1 MKSYDQFINQTNESF
16 VGQAVGALNR
26 GISAVKKVGTAMR
39 RPGVR
44 NTLPPKK
51 PFQSKSPKP
60 STRKPFQSQSTAD
73 RMAAGFDKNRSKIPS
88 ANRIEQPKPNV
99 QSAQK
104 AVKSVVKN
112 PQVRSV
118 AKTVG
123 SAVKNTLGNI
133 RGKTYRGGS
142 LGTAFQSG
150 SGIGGDI
157 NKGVGDAKITTQ
169 KGLRV
174 KKTTVGDKLNKIFNP
189 KPNEE
194 RARAIGRK
202 YKSKPTEPEK
212 KTVTTPN
219 TPKDDG
225 GGGSK
230 ITTGTGQG
238 PKNPTGGGAA
248 SSGSKSKGNK
258 SVSVR
263 TGDGD
268 RVGKNVTST
277 NDTRPDPSQVR
288 PTDRRTSGTG
298 GADKIVGGKRIDPN
312 KAQKGV
318 APGQLSMLDGEGKIN
333 PNANKPK
340 VTTGRGVT
348 KDGKRT
354 IDSMN
359 PDEKRRRGIGGGS
372 SSGGSTE
379 GGGGAGGTSASGS
392 SRTTTLDGQSKV
404 NKGGSKNNKPS
415 IIKKVV
421 DKTGDAAKNA
431 ARKVGDAAKKKAGE
445 VASNVGNAA
454 KKKAGE
460 VASNVGN
467 VVKDKAKKV
476 GKGIKDEVVS
486 GAKELSKNI
495 EKKVADRKKNQ
506 PKKSLKQFKKD
517 AKTSEEKGK
526 TFSQSFGT
534 PTGADPKTGK
544 ATYTP
549 PRVDSQLPKGK
560 GGKAPTG
567 DQYEKSSKKV
577 GERQAKRNTYLD
589 QNTNKAS
596 DQGAQKR
603 QTKAIQMRTGSN
615 KNTKTAE
622 RKSKKLMQTPAK
634 GEQKKKINQEYGG
647 RRATRSADGGNTPS
661 SRQSEPTQNTG
672 QMSLKFPV
680 SKAKSQ
686 NIQTK
691 SIKNQ
696 VTKANQN
703 ATKKTKGPNAK
714 SGGGN
719 ATQNINTKSK
729 GTKNV
734 KVNMGGKKNLKDSYH
749 WREEFIW
756 ETDKKYP
763 DKIKE
768 IKPMTGKNTIT
779 INPEDETSKYKRGY

>member
-26 GISAVKKVGTAMR
+26 GVSAVKKVGNAMR

-44 NTLPPKK
+44 NTLPTKK
-51 PFQSKSPKP
+51 PFQSKPP
-60 STRKPFQSQSTAD
+60 TRKPFQSKPQSTAD
-73 RMAAGFDKNRSKIPS
+73 RMAAGFDKNKSKIPS

-104 AVKSVVKN
+104 AVKSLTRN
-112 PQVRSV
+112 PQVRNV
-118 AKTVG
+118 ARTVG

-142 LGTAFQSG
+142 LSTAFQSG

-189 KPNEE
+189 KPDLD
-194 RARAIGRK
+194 RAKVIGQKFKRK
-202 YKSKPTEPEK
+202 FAAQDAAKASKITQ
-212 KTVTTPN
+212 
-219 TPKDDG
+219 DG
-225 GGGSK
+225 GDEDGGSK
-230 ITTGTGQG
+230 VTTGTGKD
-238 PKNPTGGGAA
+238 PKPSAPSTGGGTPAT
-248 SSGSKSKGNK
+248 SGNRSKGNTPVT
-258 SVSVR
+258 VSV
-263 TGDGD
+263 GDGD
-268 RVGKNVTST
+268 RVGANAPS
-277 NDTRPDPSQVR
+277 DTQQATRRRTDRPDR
-288 PTDRRTSGTG
+288 ISG
-298 GADKIVGGKRIDPN
+298 ARDKIV
-312 KAQKGV
+312 
-318 APGQLSMLDGEGKIN
+318 
-333 PNANKPK
+333 
-340 VTTGRGVT
+340 
-348 KDGKRT
+348 DGKRVDPRKEGRKGNSPGQMKLDLSGT
-354 IDSMN
+354 SQTTGTTDKGERKISSMN
-359 PDEKRRRGIGGGS
+359 PDERARRGIGGGS
-372 SSGGSTE
+372 TAGGSTE
-379 GGGGAGGTSASGS
+379 GSGGAGG
-392 SRTTTLDGQSKV
+392 SRTVTLDGESKV

-431 ARKVGDAAKKKAGE
+431 ASK
-445 VASNVGNAA
+445 VGNAA

-460 VASNVGN
+460 VVTNVGNAAKDKAKEVASNVGN
-467 VVKDKAKKV
+467 AAKNKAKEVASNVGNAVKDKAKKV

-549 PRVDSQLPKGK
+549 PRVDSQLPKGR

-719 ATQNINTKSK
+719 AAQNINTKSK

-734 KVNMGGKKNLKDSYH
+734 KVNMGGKQNLKDSYH